1 MSARA
6 PRLVIGGT
14 GSGCGKT
21 TITCALL
28 QAFVEQGLDTA
39 AFKCGPDYIDPM
51 FHSKI
56 IGARSRNLDAF
67 LCGREQVPALLG
79 HNAGRDI
86 SVIEGVM
93 GYYDGLAGT
102 SSENS
107 TADIARLTQS
117 PTVLVVS
124 AKGMSL
130 TIAALLRGFLNFE
143 QNTIRGV
150 ILNGISSMM
159 TDYYA
164 NIIEQNTGL
173 PVFGAMPTDPS
184 CAVESRHLGLVT
196 AAEIKNLKQKM
207 QTLAQHARDGLQLK
221 ELLALASTA
230 PELDEQLPQVP
241 ACGTG
246 LRIGIARDEAFCFD
260 YADSLE
266 VLTRM
271 GAQLV
276 PFSPLH
282 DAHLPERLDGLY
294 LCGGYP
300 ELYAQQLGA
309 NRSMLMDIHTA
320 ITNDVPTIAECG
332 GFLLLHR
339 TLTGVPMANICGGTA
354 EMGKRLKQFGYITLT
369 ANKDSLLCRKGET
382 LTAHEFHYAQSTE
395 QGADFSANKP
405 LRDRGW
411 RCIHASDTLHAGYP
425 HLHFAGN
432 LSAAQRFLQA
442 CQTYHQEVKR

>member
-28 QAFVEQGLDTA
+28 QAFVERGLDTA

-51 FHSKI
+51 LHSRI
-56 IGARSRNLDAF
+56 IGTRSRNLDAF
-67 LCGREQVPALLG
+67 LCGREQVPALLQ
-79 HNAGRDI
+79 HSAGRDI

-93 GYYDGLAGT
+93 GYYDGIAGT

-130 TIAALLRGFLNFE
+130 TLAALLRGFLQFE

-150 ILNGISSMM
+150 ILNGILPRM

-164 NIIEQNTGL
+164 GIVEQNTGL
-173 PVFGAMPTDPS
+173 SVFGAMPTDAA

-196 AAEIKNLKQKM
+196 AGEIQNLKQKM
-207 QTLAQHARDGLQLK
+207 QALARHARDGLQLDA
-221 ELLALASTA
+221 LLALARTA
-230 PELDEQLPQVP
+230 PELQEQLPPVP
-241 ACGTG
+241 VCGTG
-246 LRIGIARDEAFCFD
+246 LRIGVARDEAFCFD
-260 YADSLE
+260 YADSLD

-282 DAHLPERLDGLY
+282 DAHLPEKLDGLY

-300 ELYAQQLGA
+300 ELYAQQLGD
-309 NRSMLMDIHTA
+309 NRTMLADIRAA
-320 ITNDVPTIAECG
+320 IAGGMPTIAECG
-332 GFLLLHR
+332 GFLLLHK
-339 TLTGVPMANICGGTA
+339 TLTGVPMADICGGTA
-354 EMGKRLKQFGYITLT
+354 QMGSRLKQFGYITLT
-369 ANKDSLLCRKGET
+369 ANSDSLLCRQGET
-382 LTAHEFHYAQSTE
+382 LTAHEFHYAQST
-395 QGADFSANKP
+395 QPGADFSAQKP
-405 LRDRGW
+405 LRTRGW
-411 RCIHASDTLHAGYP
+411 QCIHASDTLHAGYP
-425 HLHFAGN
+425 HIHFAGN
-432 LSAAQRFLQA
+432 VPAAQRFLHR
-442 CQTYHQEVKR
+442 CQTYHQEAKR

>member
-28 QAFVEQGLDTA
+28 QAFVERGLDTA

-51 FHSKI
+51 FHSRI
-56 IGARSRNLDAF
+56 IGTRSRNLDAF
-67 LCGREQVPALLG
+67 LCGREQVPALLQ
-79 HNAGRDI
+79 HSAGRDI

-93 GYYDGLAGT
+93 GYYDGIAGT

-130 TIAALLRGFLNFE
+130 TLAALLRGFLQFE

-150 ILNGISSMM
+150 ILNGILPRM

-164 NIIEQNTGL
+164 GIVEQNTGL
-173 PVFGAMPTDPS
+173 SVFGAMPTDAA

-196 AAEIKNLKQKM
+196 AGEIQNLKQKM
-207 QTLAQHARDGLQLK
+207 QALARHARDGLQLDA
-221 ELLALASTA
+221 LLALARTA
-230 PELDEQLPQVP
+230 PELQEQLPPVP
-241 ACGTG
+241 VCGTG
-246 LRIGIARDEAFCFD
+246 LRIGVARDEAFCFD
-260 YADSLE
+260 YADSLD

-282 DAHLPERLDGLY
+282 DAHLPEKLDGLY

-300 ELYAQQLGA
+300 ELYAQQLGD
-309 NRSMLMDIHTA
+309 NRTILADIRAA
-320 ITNDVPTIAECG
+320 IAGGMPTIAECG
-332 GFLLLHR
+332 GFLLLHK
-339 TLTGVPMANICGGTA
+339 TLTGVPMADICGGTA
-354 EMGKRLKQFGYITLT
+354 QMGSRLKQFGYITLT
-369 ANKDSLLCRKGET
+369 ANSDSLLCRQ
-382 LTAHEFHYAQSTE
+382 LS
-395 QGADFSANKP
+395 
-405 LRDRGW
+405 L
-411 RCIHASDTLHAGYP
+411 IHI
-425 HLHFAGN
+425 
-432 LSAAQRFLQA
+432 
-442 CQTYHQEVKR
+442 

>member
-130 TIAALLRGFLNFE
+130 TLAALLRGFLDFE

-150 ILNGISSMM
+150 ILNGISPMM

-173 PVFGAMPTDPS
+173 PVFGAMPTDPT

-196 AAEIKNLKQKM
+196 AGEIENLRQKM
-207 QTLAQHARDGLQLK
+207 QMLAQHARDGLQLK
-221 ELLALASTA
+221 ELLALARTA
-230 PELDEQLPQVP
+230 PELDEQLPPVP

-276 PFSPLH
+276 PFSPLR
-282 DAHLPERLDGLY
+282 DAHLPEQLDGLY

-309 NRSMLMDIHTA
+309 NRSMLADIHAA
-320 ITNDVPTIAECG
+320 IANTMPTIAECG

-339 TLTGVPMANICGGTA
+339 ALTGVPMANICGGTA

-369 ANKDSLLCRKGET
+369 ANKDSLLCRKGKT
-382 LTAHEFHYAQSTE
+382 LTAHEFHYAQSSE
-395 QGADFSANKP
+395 QGADFSARKP

-411 RCIHASDTLHAGYP
+411 QCIHASDTLHAGYP

>member
-6 PRLVIGGT
+6 PRMVIGGT

-28 QAFVEQGLDTA
+28 QAFVEQGLDAA

-51 FHSKI
+51 FHSRI

-67 LCGREQVPALLG
+67 LCGREQVPALLQRS
-79 HNAGRDI
+79 AGRDI

-107 TADIARLTQS
+107 TADIARRTQS

-130 TIAALLRGFLNFE
+130 TIAALLRGLLQFE
-143 QNTIRGV
+143 HNTIHGV
-150 ILNGISSMM
+150 ILNGISPMM

-164 NIIEQNTGL
+164 NIIEKNTGL
-173 PVFGAMPTDPS
+173 SVFGAMPNDPA

-196 AAEIKNLKQKM
+196 AAEIKDLKQKM
-207 QTLAQHARDGLQLK
+207 QTLAQHARDGLQLDA
-221 ELLALASTA
+221 LLALARTA
-230 PELDEQLPQVP
+230 PELQEQLPPVP

-309 NRSMLMDIHTA
+309 NRSMLAEIHTA
-320 ITNDVPTIAECG
+320 ITNKMPTIAECG
-332 GFLLLHR
+332 GFLLLHQ
-339 TLTGVPMANICGGTA
+339 TLTGVPMANICGGAA
-354 EMGKRLKQFGYITLT
+354 EMGKRLKQFGYVTLT
-369 ANKDSLLCRKGET
+369 AKKDSLLCRKGET

-395 QGADFSANKP
+395 QGADFSASKP
-405 LRDRGW
+405 LRNRGW
-411 RCIHASDTLHAGYP
+411 QCIHASDTLHAGYP
-425 HLHFAGN
+425 HLHFVGN
-432 LSAAQRFLQA
+432 VSAAQRFLQA
-442 CQTYHQEVKR
+442 CQTYHREVKR

>member
-28 QAFVEQGLDTA
+28 QAFVERGLDTA

-51 FHSKI
+51 FHSRI
-56 IGARSRNLDAF
+56 IGTRSRNLDAF
-67 LCGREQVPALLG
+67 LCGREQVPALLQ
-79 HNAGRDI
+79 HSAGRDI

-130 TIAALLRGFLNFE
+130 TLAALLRGFLQFE

-150 ILNGISSMM
+150 ILNGISPRM

-164 NIIEQNTGL
+164 GIVEQNTGL
-173 PVFGAMPTDPS
+173 SVFGAMPTDAA

-196 AAEIKNLKQKM
+196 ACEIQNLKQKM
-207 QTLAQHARDGLQLK
+207 QALARHARDGLQLDA
-221 ELLALASTA
+221 LLALARTA
-230 PELDEQLPQVP
+230 PELQEQLPPVP
-241 ACGTG
+241 VCGTG
-246 LRIGIARDEAFCFD
+246 LRIGVARDEAFD
-260 YADSLE
+260 YADSLD

-282 DAHLPERLDGLY
+282 DAHLPEKLDGLY

-300 ELYAQQLGA
+300 ELYAQQLGD
-309 NRSMLMDIHTA
+309 NLTMLADIRAA
-320 ITNDVPTIAECG
+320 IAGGMPTIAECG
-332 GFLLLHR
+332 GFLLLHK
-339 TLTGVPMANICGGTA
+339 TLTGVPMADICGGTA
-354 EMGKRLKQFGYITLT
+354 QMGSRLKQFGYITLT
-369 ANKDSLLCRKGET
+369 ANSDSLLCRQGET
-382 LTAHEFHYAQSTE
+382 LTAHEFHYAQST
-395 QGADFSANKP
+395 QPGADFSAQKP
-405 LRDRGW
+405 LRTRGW
-411 RCIHASDTLHAGYP
+411 QCIHASDTLHAGYP
-425 HLHFAGN
+425 HIHFAGN
-432 LSAAQRFLQA
+432 VPAAQRFLHR
-442 CQTYHQEVKR
+442 CQTYHQEAKR